1 MKTIEILEKQLE
13 QLKIVAQEQLKS
25 EPNHPRNKFAYTI
38 VVNNHPLGYHE
49 HYTQDFKKAKK
60 SCLEWA
66 KEYGAASVENSKTF
80 KTLWSV
86 R

>member
-1 MKTIEILEKQLE
+1 METIEILEKQLE
-13 QLKIVAQEQLKS
+13 QLKTIAQEQLKS
-25 EPNHPRNKFAYTI
+25 EPNHPRHKFAYTI

-49 HYTQDFKKAKK
+49 HYTQDLETAKK

-66 KEYGAASVENSKTF
+66 TEYGAASVEDSRTF
-80 KTLWSV
+80 KTIWSV